1 MNEVQPSGGPA
12 RTAVVTGGAGGIGAA
27 IAARLVSSGARVFL
41 LDRDEA
47 ALRRTADRL
56 GATAVPC
63 DVASDSSVTA
73 AIGVVAAAST
83 AVDALV
89 NAAGVADDGRGLE
102 ALDGPSLDGV
112 LAVNV
117 GGLVRVTR
125 AALPL
130 LRRSPA
136 PRVLNIGS
144 IQAER
149 AAAGTVAYVAS
160 KGGVHAVTRA
170 LAVDLAPE
178 GVLVNA
184 LAPGF
189 VDTAMARLP
198 DGTSEYDTAW
208 FRDVYLT
215 HGRIPLRRPGRP
227 DEVAAAADFFLSP
240 ANTYV
245 TGAVLAVDGGLGA
258 TF

>member
-1 MNEVQPSGGPA
+1 MQEEQPSGGPA

-41 LDRDEA
+41 LDRDEV
-47 ALRRTADRL
+47 ALGRTADLL

-63 DVASDSSVTA
+63 DVASDSSVATA
-73 AIGVVAAAST
+73 IEVVAATST

-89 NAAGVADDGRGLE
+89 NAAGVADGRDLE
-102 ALDGPSLDGV
+102 SLDGPSLDRV
-112 LAVNV
+112 LAVNL
-117 GGLVRVTR
+117 GGPVRVTR
-125 AALPL
+125 AALSL

-149 AAAGTVAYVAS
+149 AAAGTLAYVAS

-170 LAVDLAPE
+170 LAVDLAPD

-189 VDTAMARLP
+189 VDTAMALLP

-227 DEVAAAADFFLSP
+227 EEVAAAADFFLSA